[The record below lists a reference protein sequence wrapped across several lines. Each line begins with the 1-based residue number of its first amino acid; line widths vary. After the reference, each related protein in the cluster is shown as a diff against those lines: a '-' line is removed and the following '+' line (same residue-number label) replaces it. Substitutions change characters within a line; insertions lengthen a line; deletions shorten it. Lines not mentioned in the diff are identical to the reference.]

1 MRAIC
6 RCFSSLTATPAGAEI
21 PASSCGCLPLLSSCR
36 NLKSVLRIHGRLVV
50 SGISHGNST
59 LTHLISAYGMHQK
72 LDSARVIFDSV
83 TNPGA
88 ILYNSMIRAYTRSY
102 QHNEALK
109 LYHKM
114 LERGTEPDKY
124 TYTFVLKACAGK
136 LELEEGVEVHNDVI
150 RRGLESDVFIAT
162 ELVDMYCKMGQLD
175 CAREVFD
182 KMPKRD
188 IVSWNAMIGGL
199 SQGANPD
206 ESLVFFQAMQL
217 DGLVPSSV
225 SLLNLFP
232 ALCKL
237 EDGRLSK
244 SVHGF
249 VIRQDFQEKVFNGL
263 IDVYSK
269 CGLVED
275 ARRVFDRMRGRDHV
289 SWGTMMA
296 GYAHNG
302 YFDEVLELFDGM
314 KSNNMVMNKVSAISS
329 ALAASEM
336 RDLDKGNEIH
346 NCVMQHCI
354 GSNIIVAT
362 ALMTMYIKCG
372 ETDKAKQIFSCL
384 KEKDLVAW
392 SALIA
397 AFVQS
402 GFPQQAL
409 SLFREMVYEKLK
421 PSSITLLSVFPACTE
436 LSLWNLGKSIHSYSL
451 KAGIGSEVAI
461 GNTLISMYAKC
472 GRFTQA
478 LAIFHNLP
486 SRNVVSWNALING
499 YAENGDAFHALEM
512 FQELLSSGSKP
523 DLGTMASVVSACALL
538 HGLDQGACTHGLII
552 KSGFISECHV
562 KNALIDMYAKCRVL
576 EYAESLFNETEFTRD
591 QVSWNALIAGYVH
604 NRYPKGAISAFCQ
617 MRSEDFQP
625 SAASF
630 VSVLS
635 AAVDLIALREG
646 MALHACIVHMGF
658 QSHTPVGN
666 SLIDMYAKCG
676 RFDFAEKYFDEMG
689 YKDIVSWN
697 TMLAGCAVHGHA
709 TRAVALFLQM
719 QDNTVMVDGVSF
731 LSVLSACRHSGLIEE
746 GRKIFHSMRDNF
758 HVEPKLE
765 HFACMVD
772 LLGRTGLFT
781 EIMDLINE
789 MPMEPDASIWG
800 ALLGACRMHSNIEL
814 AEEVLSYLVRLEPR
828 NPAHYVGLSNI
839 YAQFGRWV
847 EAKNTRLKLTN
858 AGMKKTPGNSWV

>member
-1 MRAIC
+1 
-6 RCFSSLTATPAGAEI
+6 
-21 PASSCGCLPLLSSCR
+21 
-36 NLKSVLRIHGRLVV
+36 
-50 SGISHGNST
+50 
-59 LTHLISAYGMHQK
+59 
-72 LDSARVIFDSV
+72 
-83 TNPGA
+83 
-88 ILYNSMIRAYTRSY
+88 
-102 QHNEALK
+102 
-109 LYHKM
+109 M

-206 ESLVFFQAMQL
+206 ESLVFFRAMQL
-217 DGLVPSSV
+217 DGLVPSS
-225 SLLNLFP
+225 
-232 ALCKL
+232 
-237 EDGRLSK
+237 
-244 SVHGF
+244 
-249 VIRQDFQEKVFNGL
+249 
-263 IDVYSK
+263 
-269 CGLVED
+269 
-275 ARRVFDRMRGRDHV
+275 
-289 SWGTMMA
+289 
-296 GYAHNG
+296 
-302 YFDEVLELFDGM
+302 
-314 KSNNMVMNKVSAISS
+314 
-329 ALAASEM
+329 
-336 RDLDKGNEIH
+336 
-346 NCVMQHCI
+346 
-354 GSNIIVAT
+354 
-362 ALMTMYIKCG
+362 
-372 ETDKAKQIFSCL
+372 
-384 KEKDLVAW
+384 
-392 SALIA
+392 
-397 AFVQS
+397 S

-421 PSSITLLSVFPACTE
+421 PSSVTLLSVFPASSE
-436 LSLWNLGKSIHSYSL
+436 LSRWNLGKSMHCYSL

-472 GRFTQA
+472 GLFTQA
-478 LAIFHNLP
+478 LAIFHSLP

-499 YAENGDAFHALEM
+499 YAENVDAFHALEM

-523 DLGTMASVVSACALL
+523 DLVTMASVVFACALL

-552 KSGFISECHV
+552 KSGFIPECHV
-562 KNALIDMYAKCRVL
+562 KNALIDMYAKCRIL
-576 EYAESLFNETEFTRD
+576 EYAESLFNETEFARD

-604 NRYPKGAISAFCQ
+604 NRYPKEAISAFCQ

-658 QSHTPVGN
+658 QSHMPVGN
-666 SLIDMYAKCG
+666 GLIDMYAKCG

-689 YKDIVSWN
+689 YKHIVSWN
-697 TMLAGCAVHGHA
+697 TMLAGCAVHGDA

-719 QDNTVMVDGVSF
+719 QDNSVTVDGVSF

-765 HFACMVD
+765 HYACMVD

-789 MPMEPDASIWG
+789 MPMEPDTSMWG

-814 AEEVLSYLVRLEPR
+814 AEEVLSYLITQRRRLDMYPEGREYRCNAKTFFHGGQSIMAFPTGVYRPIMFLRTSTLIMCASGCPFQSTLVLALWDVFRTELGTVPGR
-828 NPAHYVGLSNI
+828 NMRTSLKGILIVKELLIKTLLFRVPKKLVMGNMPGRSNWYVGLFSSV
-839 YAQFGRWV
+839 FDWGLR
-847 EAKNTRLKLTN
+847 
-858 AGMKKTPGNSWV
+858 